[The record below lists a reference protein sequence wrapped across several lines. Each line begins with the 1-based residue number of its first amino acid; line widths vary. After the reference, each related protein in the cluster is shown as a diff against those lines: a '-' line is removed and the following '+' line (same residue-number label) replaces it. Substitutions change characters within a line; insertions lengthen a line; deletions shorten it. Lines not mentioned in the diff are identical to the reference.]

1 MLAAA
6 AGLLTGGC
14 ASSPR
19 IEREGGVTRLSALG
33 RQEAAQI
40 TTALMTM
47 HPACDPAEAR
57 RLADTAVR
65 AGGEL
70 AEKYRVSLPAPEH
83 NLLINMG
90 LRERGLCWQWTWDL
104 SGALAPLRVQTFDL
118 HWGVS
123 NFDRFNEHNSVVVTP
138 RGRPFAEG
146 ILLDPWRLG
155 GQISFFAVTKDP
167 EYKWIERSPPAGAP
181 RLARP

>member
-1 MLAAA
+1 MLV
-6 AGLLTGGC
+6 GCTGP
-14 ASSPR
+14 AR
-19 IEREGGVTRLSALG
+19 IEREGGAVRLSALG
-33 RQEAAQI
+33 RTEAQTI
-40 TTALMTM
+40 TAALLKM
-47 HPACDPAEAR
+47 HPAGDPAEAR
-57 RLADTAVR
+57 RIAEMSVQ

-83 NLLINMG
+83 NLLINLG

-104 SGALAPLRVQTFDL
+104 SKHLVPLRVQTFDL

-146 ILLDPWRLG
+146 MLLDPWRLG
-155 GQISFFAVTKDP
+155 GQISYYSVTKDP
-167 EYKWIERSPPAGAP
+167 EYKWVERDPPAGAP
-181 RLARP
+181 RLAR